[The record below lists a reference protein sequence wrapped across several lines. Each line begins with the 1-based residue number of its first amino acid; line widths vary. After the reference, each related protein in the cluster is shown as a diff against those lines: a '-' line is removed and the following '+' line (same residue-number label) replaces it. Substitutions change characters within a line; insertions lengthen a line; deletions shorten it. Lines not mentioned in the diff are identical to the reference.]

1 MNYGKGLA
9 YILMAGGGMMLIV
22 LGISYKT
29 GYFPG
34 HSEISAYFLMA
45 IGIFLTI
52 IGLAN
57 MRKF

>member
-1 MNYGKGLA
+1 MNYGKGLS

-34 HSEISAYFLMA
+34 HSGMSASALMA
-45 IGIFLTI
+45 IGIVLTI

-57 MRKF
+57 MRKI

>member
-9 YILMAGGGMMLIV
+9 YIFMAGGGMMLTVI
-22 LGISYKT
+22 GIAYKT

-34 HSEISAYFLMA
+34 HSEMSAYALMA
-45 IGIFLTI
+45 IGIALAI

-57 MRKF
+57 MRKI